1 MLHCKENE
9 LEEEQYDYFNEPSLE
24 EENEVEELEDDEYY
38 EEDEREYCD

>member
-9 LEEEQYDYFNEPSLE
+9 LEEEQYDYLNEPPLDE
-24 EENEVEELEDDEYY
+24 ESEIDELEDDEYY